1 MFPRPLKFDTWV
13 KRAGEAGL
21 ISAQATDFV
30 KTLAIAYGTHR
41 KQRLGLSA
49 PVTVEIH
56 HLSQRWWNIL
66 IDSSRA
72 AVDTGVV
79 GVGSIHHRT
88 GAVCMPVA
96 SVPPLFNLE
105 SAISASY
112 CPDMEPVEFQPRYKS
127 PWIQLIGTRPSLLFE
142 PSLSSSDNSFSLV
155 EETFDKHGWIPS
167 QYVRLTSERFME
179 RYCWS

>member
-30 KTLAIAYGTHR
+30 KTLAIAYGSHR

-56 HLSQRWWNIL
+56 DLSQRWWNIL

-79 GVGSIHHRT
+79 GLGSIHHRT
-88 GAVCMPVA
+88 GGPVCP
-96 SVPPLFNLE
+96 SPQCPHR
-105 SAISASY
+105 SASNPPY
-112 CPDMEPVEFQPRYKS
+112 QTPT
-127 PWIQLIGTRPSLLFE
+127 I
-142 PSLSSSDNSFSLV
+142 
-155 EETFDKHGWIPS
+155 
-167 QYVRLTSERFME
+167 LTSNR
-179 RYCWS
+179 